1 MKCEHY
7 HVTAVN
13 PKDKRCSNLWRC
25 GPICDNGEQRDG
37 TKNCYDWIE
46 FYKKEAEDKELH
58 NKLAELNS
66 MRPDCTIC
74 ENGGLHGCDESYC
87 VWFAPKVESKYKEAK
102 E

>member
-13 PKDKRCSNLWRC
+13 PDDKSCTNLGRC
-25 GPICDNGEQRDG
+25 GPICNNGEQITGER
-37 TKNCYDWIE
+37 N
-46 FYKKEAEDKELH
+46 FYEWKEAIEKELH

-66 MRPDCTIC
+66 LRPDCTLC
-74 ENGGLHGCDESYC
+74 ENGGLHGCSESYC
-87 VWFAPKVESKYKEAK
+87 IWFAPKLHSKYKET